1 MPILPKR
8 HYKNNTNIC
17 VLVQKTNFNILSI
30 KKNIAR
36 PRRFLQKKVH
46 FTITKIQRKNS
57 PVQYSR
63 RLHYFS

>member
-1 MPILPKR
+1 MPILFR
-8 HYKNNTNIC
+8 RYQKNNVNYC
-17 VLVQKTNFNILSI
+17 VLVYKMDFAFLLI

-36 PRRFLQKKVH
+36 LRRFLQKKVH
-46 FTITKIQRKNS
+46 FCLTKTQSKNS